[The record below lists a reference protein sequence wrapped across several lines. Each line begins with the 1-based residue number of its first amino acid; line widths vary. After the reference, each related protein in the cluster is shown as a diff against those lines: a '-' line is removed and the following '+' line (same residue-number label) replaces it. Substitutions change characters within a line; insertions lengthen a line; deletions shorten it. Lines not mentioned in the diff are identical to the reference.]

1 MGCVSRSTSGLNDK
15 SSTGAAGCWRLQG
28 TNLRPGP
35 GTGIACGGYEL
46 GPGSQSVVGLRLPR
60 HRAVSLGA
68 AQDTF
73 DAAFAARTIVFL
85 VMAREKLG
93 TGASVRVHHG
103 AGAVGGITADP
114 DRSAR
119 TAPQIR

>member
-1 MGCVSRSTSGLNDK
+1 M
-15 SSTGAAGCWRLQG
+15 
-28 TNLRPGP
+28 
-35 GTGIACGGYEL
+35 
-46 GPGSQSVVGLRLPR
+46 VGLRLPR

-85 VMAREKLG
+85 VTAREKLG

-114 DRSAR
+114 IRSHGASD
-119 TAPQIR
+119 QIAT